1 MIRAIVLFTQKPK
14 TKNQAKRC
22 SHSYVLKV
30 AHVAKTCTT
39 SSVMVYKSSVTSL
52 FFNLS
57 ASIKS
62 RKWPVM
68 YTSVIHLTNVT
79 KDLFLLSLPL

>member
-1 MIRAIVLFTQKPK
+1 MIRAIVLFTQKTK

-22 SHSYVLKV
+22 SPSNVLKV

-57 ASIKS
+57 AVSNLESDRSCI
-62 RKWPVM
+62 RV
-68 YTSVIHLTNVT
+68 
-79 KDLFLLSLPL
+79 LFI